1 MSMQT
6 DILAS
11 TTLTASGEMK
21 AASGTNL
28 GRTRVR
34 AIYVIPA
41 GTAGSIALRD
51 GGSGG
56 VVKLTVNTVASAT
69 TPLYML
75 LPGEGMLFGDA
86 VYADLTSVTSMMV
99 FYA

>member
-11 TTLTASGEMK
+11 STITSSGALQNAS
-21 AASGTNL
+21 AQDL
-28 GRTRVR
+28 GRVRIR

-75 LPGEGMLFGDA
+75 LPGEGMLFSTS